1 MPTLRI
7 APAGLAQHF
16 WVVPEKGAPAVVGPD
31 DLDLDDDLADRLEA
45 WGDAYD
51 AVVIEDRGGAD
62 WPSAEAE
69 AIWRAEGALLAA
81 ALKIALGPDWTV
93 ESRF

>member
-1 MPTLRI
+1 MPTLHI
-7 APAGLAQHF
+7 APAGLAQHL
-16 WVVPEKGAPAVVGPD
+16 WIVPEKGAARLVGPD
-31 DLDLDDDLADRLEA
+31 DLDLGDDLADRLEA

-51 AVVIEDRGGAD
+51 AVVDEDAGGAA